1 MWSSQSICH
10 NKTALGMCTLMF
22 RLSVYWCC
30 WDIFS
35 LCVILT
41 CCLSIM
47 MSLTCCFWQLYWKC
61 LGTPAALRQRRE
73 GWGAGSGEV
82 LCFWRIL
89 IKAGR
94 FNHRLISIREE
105 REGRKQRQEGR
116 EAALQTNT
124 TRGFWK
130 HLSWPEF
137 FLLFPISS
145 RTLSVALAFFL
156 SLFLF
161 FFLYRH
167 RIFLFLFISVP
178 MAPTIPYF
186 FCPWSA
192 VQCYCQL

>member
-1 MWSSQSICH
+1 
-10 NKTALGMCTLMF
+10 MF
-22 RLSVYWCC
+22 RLGVYWCC
-30 WDIFS
+30 WNIFS

-61 LGTPAALRQRRE
+61 LSTPAALRQRRE

-94 FNHRLISIREE
+94 FNHRLISIRGK
-105 REGRKQRQEGR
+105 RGK
-116 EAALQTNT
+116 EAE
-124 TRGFWK
+124 TRGK
-130 HLSWPEF
+130 GSSPADQHNQRLLKAPQLTQV
-137 FLLFPISS
+137 FLTFPNLLLNSISCSCLFLVS
-145 RTLSVALAFFL
+145 L
-156 SLFLF
+156 SLFF

-178 MAPTIPYF
+178 MAPTVPHF

>member
-1 MWSSQSICH
+1 MRIGAAE
-10 NKTALGMCTLMF
+10 T
-22 RLSVYWCC
+22 
-30 WDIFS
+30 S
-35 LCVILT
+35 LVILT

-82 LCFWRIL
+82 RCFWRIL

-105 REGRKQRQEGR
+105 REGRKQRREGR

-130 HLSWPEF
+130 HLSWPKF
-137 FLLFPISS
+137 FLRFPISS
-145 RTLSVALAFFL
+145 WTLSVALACFL
-156 SLFLF
+156 SLFLS
-161 FFLYRH
+161 
-167 RIFLFLFISVP
+167 IFYIVIEYFYFCLSLFPWLPPSLTSSALGAQCSV
-178 MAPTIPYF
+178 IVS
-186 FCPWSA
+186 CS
-192 VQCYCQL
+192 